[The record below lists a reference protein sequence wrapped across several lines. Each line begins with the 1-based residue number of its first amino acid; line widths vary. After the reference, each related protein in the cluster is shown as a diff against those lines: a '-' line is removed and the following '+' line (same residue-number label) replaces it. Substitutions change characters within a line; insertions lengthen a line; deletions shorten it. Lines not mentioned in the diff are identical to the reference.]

1 MSTIDFIK
9 KNSSNFVEQEL
20 WEESI
25 INNNYDDIIEMNN
38 NEYNNFSKNTLNE
51 GEEEY
56 EFKLERIKNETFYYN
71 CTIDKLKLDTIN
83 TISIKIKLKENHD
96 FHKLYL
102 LTMMVQIYLKIN
114 RDNVYLAYSNI
125 LDMCIQ
131 SYIKNKNKVNIE
143 FDENNDNY
151 IIIPIVNYNH
161 LKYGYPYKK
170 QKISIT
176 LYNEFHTLIYNIN
189 FIEDVSI
196 IFSGRRYN
204 NFNEILI
211 KSDQYNYMDVDTN
224 ILTYN
229 KSGNLICGLCVLS
242 TFIGF
247 TIIKKFGESS
257 NEMSIQNINEY
268 LDNQVQI
275 NSVSI
280 QHGSKEPW
288 IYNLDYM
295 KKIKLF
301 GLNIYLLPL
310 FPEYCNFSNIL
321 YHMKYTDSYFYEYIE
336 ALKIKIGLEN
346 DNDEYDI
353 YINFYGK
360 PGDF

>member
-9 KNSSNFVEQEL
+9 KNSCNFVEQKF
-20 WEESI
+20 WEEEI
-25 INNNYDDIIEMNN
+25 INKKYDEIIEINN
-38 NEYNNFSKNTLNE
+38 NEYNDFSKNTLNE
-51 GEEEY
+51 GDEEY
-56 EFKLERIKNETFYYN
+56 EIKLEKVKKEIFYYS
-71 CTIDKLKLDTIN
+71 CIVDKLKLDTIN
-83 TISIKIKLKENHD
+83 TISIKIKLKENHN

-102 LTMMVQIYLKIN
+102 LTMMIQIYLKIN
-114 RDNVYLAYSNI
+114 RDIIYLAYSNI

-131 SYIKNKNKVNIE
+131 SYIKNKINIQIN
-143 FDENNDNY
+143 ENNDKY
-151 IIIPIVNYNH
+151 IVVPIVNYSH

-170 QKISIT
+170 QKINIT
-176 LYNEFHTLIYNIN
+176 LYNEFHTLVYNID

-196 IFSGRRYN
+196 IFSGKRYN
-204 NFNEILI
+204 NINEILI
-211 KSDQYNYMDVDTN
+211 KSNQYNYMDVDTN
-224 ILTYN
+224 ILTYV
-229 KSGNLICGLCVLS
+229 KSGNLINGLCVLS

-247 TIIKKFGESS
+247 TIIKKFSESS
-257 NEMSIQNINEY
+257 NEISIENINEY

-280 QHGSKEPW
+280 QHSNKEPW

-301 GLNIYLLPL
+301 GLNIYILPL
-310 FPEYCNFSNIL
+310 FPEYCNFNNIL
-321 YHMKYTDSYFYEYIE
+321 YHMKHTDSYFNEYIE
-336 ALKIKIGLEN
+336 AIKVKIVLEN
-346 DNDEYDI
+346 DNDDYDL